1 AAASVL
7 LLSAAGIHALV
18 SFRVNKRHREIGIR
32 TALGA
37 NARRILGSVLA
48 RAAGQRA
55 LGAAVGLVLT
65 VLLDRATGGELMS
78 GAALVVVPTAASVAV
93 LVGLLAAAGPARR
106 ALRVQPT
113 EAIRAD

>member
-1 AAASVL
+1 MAYRTFT
-7 LLSAAGIHALV
+7 V
-18 SFRVNKRHREIGIR
+18 SKRHREIGIR

-48 RAAGQRA
+48 RAAGQLA
-55 LGAAVGLVLT
+55 LGAAAGLVLT